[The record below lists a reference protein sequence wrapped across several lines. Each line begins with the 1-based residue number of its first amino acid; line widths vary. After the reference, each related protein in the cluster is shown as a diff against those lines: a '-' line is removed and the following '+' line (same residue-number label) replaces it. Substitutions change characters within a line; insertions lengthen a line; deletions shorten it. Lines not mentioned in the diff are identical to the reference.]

1 MKSRLLRYC
10 SLPDTVAISHVVS
23 VIVKFR
29 IMAGTDSLL
38 VKKAALGGGIDGR
51 VDSSQRVADLIE
63 HLDSFVQVHDF
74 LSV

>member
-1 MKSRLLRYC
+1 M
-10 SLPDTVAISHVVS
+10 PDTVAISHVVS
-23 VIVKFR
+23 VIVKLR

-38 VKKAALGGGIDGR
+38 VQKVALDDGIGGR

-63 HLDSFVQVHDF
+63 HFDSFVQVHDF